1 MADRSRVSLQYI
13 KSTTA
18 KHTTWVFGLGSACQ
32 ECLCHCG
39 FMNAPLPTGVLAC
52 EVGKL
57 PQCLVWPSPKPLP
70 LQLFKRWQSQTV
82 TPTARLLPRRG
93 LAFLLLAGHG
103 GDLVQQL
110 LGPVLTGPQ
119 LGWGQ
124 GGDGG
129 HKTWGSTVR
138 CNASSDPPLGCV
150 PWHRHMGVQQQVNQ
164 RKK

>member
-82 TPTARLLPRRG
+82 TPTGPGLPPPGRPRWRSCPAAPGPGPHWPAVG
-93 LAFLLLAGHG
+93 LGAGG
-103 GDLVQQL
+103 
-110 LGPVLTGPQ
+110 
-119 LGWGQ
+119 GWGAQ
-124 GGDGG
+124 D
-129 HKTWGSTVR
+129 
-138 CNASSDPPLGCV
+138 LGKHSAMQC
-150 PWHRHMGVQQQVNQ
+150 
-164 RKK
+164 KL